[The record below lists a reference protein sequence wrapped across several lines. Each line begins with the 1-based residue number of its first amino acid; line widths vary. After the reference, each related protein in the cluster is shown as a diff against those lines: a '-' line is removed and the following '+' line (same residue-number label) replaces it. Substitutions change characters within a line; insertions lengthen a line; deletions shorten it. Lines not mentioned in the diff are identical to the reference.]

1 MLCQLLHRHQHRQ
14 QHHARVLFCEEL
26 AADGVRELLHAPCLT
41 RAGIGAEEHA
51 LRLVRAL
58 RSPGRRREQQRRQ
71 LRHLRDAAPAVAA
84 DAVEASAAG
93 GALAALR
100 RDVDELRAHRAEAV
114 SSEAEARGARS
125 AFAVWV
131 GARAPGL

>member
-1 MLCQLLHRHQHRQ
+1 MLGIT
-14 QHHARVLFCEEL
+14 AL
-26 AADGVRELLHAPCLT
+26 AADLE
-41 RAGIGAEEHA
+41 RAQA
-51 LRLVRAL
+51 LANEAADHSADPDYP
-58 RSPGRRREQQRRQ
+58 SPFM
-71 LRHLRDAAPAVAA
+71 A

-114 SSEAEARGARS
+114 SSEAEARGVRS
-125 AFAVWV
+125 AFAGWV